1 MTRFILGALAG
12 MLTALGLFYA
22 GYASAASKAPVRA
35 VSRAPTDT
43 EMLAA
48 WFGPSDKSQL
58 LARACGRRNTRSRK

>member
-22 GYASAASKAPVRA
+22 GYASAKPHVQV

-58 LARACGRRNTRSRK
+58 LARACGRRNPRSRK